1 MTFLYYTFTII
12 IQTIFNSVNFF
23 YLLNCHNHSYSLQS
37 VTYLYL
43 CHNDVNCL
51 RFRGAYLFAGRI
63 KEQKFQIS
71 TRFQN
76 ENNNPLSSLNK
87 IYVFTSWPQN
97 IFACKTTIEHPTQY
111 HFFLHSNFKTSA
123 QTTVRT
129 KAACANINQAVVLK
143 KAFWLLKK
151 MHIFFNV
158 EISIVQIVNKLS
170 PCKFYSQLLKKH
182 QIWKKY
188 VTPGIS
194 NLSNLFILHF
204 ITYKC

>member
-1 MTFLYYTFTII
+1 MFLLDIICLKPYNSKCILDKGLRSINTYNVSDAWYGNVKSEYRYVIKSEQVTFLYYTFTII

-76 ENNNPLSSLNK
+76 KSK
-87 IYVFTSWPQN
+87 
-97 IFACKTTIEHPTQY
+97 
-111 HFFLHSNFKTSA
+111 
-123 QTTVRT
+123 
-129 KAACANINQAVVLK
+129 
-143 KAFWLLKK
+143 
-151 MHIFFNV
+151 
-158 EISIVQIVNKLS
+158 
-170 PCKFYSQLLKKH
+170 
-182 QIWKKY
+182 
-188 VTPGIS
+188 
-194 NLSNLFILHF
+194 
-204 ITYKC
+204 

>member
-1 MTFLYYTFTII
+1 MFLLDIICLKPYNSKCILDKGLRSINTYNVSDAWYGNVKSEYRYVINRFETNQNKWPFYTI

-87 IYVFTSWPQN
+87 IYVFTS
-97 IFACKTTIEHPTQY
+97 
-111 HFFLHSNFKTSA
+111 
-123 QTTVRT
+123 
-129 KAACANINQAVVLK
+129 
-143 KAFWLLKK
+143 
-151 MHIFFNV
+151 
-158 EISIVQIVNKLS
+158 
-170 PCKFYSQLLKKH
+170 
-182 QIWKKY
+182 
-188 VTPGIS
+188 
-194 NLSNLFILHF
+194 
-204 ITYKC
+204 

>member
-12 IQTIFNSVNFF
+12 IQTIFNSVNFL

-76 ENNNPLSSLNK
+76 EIKYMSLHHGHKTYLLSKQQLDILPNIISFF
-87 IYVFTSWPQN
+87 IPTSKHLRRRQWGQ
-97 IFACKTTIEHPTQY
+97 KRR
-111 HFFLHSNFKTSA
+111 
-123 QTTVRT
+123 VRT
-129 KAACANINQAVVLK
+129 SIRQS
-143 KAFWLLKK
+143 FWKR
-151 MHIFFNV
+151 HFG
-158 EISIVQIVNKLS
+158 
-170 PCKFYSQLLKKH
+170 C
-182 QIWKKY
+182 WKKCTFFFMWKY
-188 VTPGIS
+188 
-194 NLSNLFILHF
+194 L
-204 ITYKC
+204 

>member
-1 MTFLYYTFTII
+1 MQVGLK
-12 IQTIFNSVNFF
+12 SKSSR
-23 YLLNCHNHSYSLQS
+23 CLQDFKMK
-37 VTYLYL
+37 V
-43 CHNDVNCL
+43 
-51 RFRGAYLFAGRI
+51 
-63 KEQKFQIS
+63 
-71 TRFQN
+71 
-76 ENNNPLSSLNK
+76 NNNPLSSLNK

-111 HFFLHSNFKTSA
+111 HFFLHSDFKTSA

>member
-23 YLLNCHNHSYSLQS
+23 YLLNCHNHSYSLQP

-97 IFACKTTIEHPTQY
+97 ILLAKQQLNILPNIISFFIPTSKHLRRRQWGQKRRVRTSIRQSFWKRHFGCWKNS
-111 HFFLHSNFKTSA
+111 HFFESGNIFSSNCK
-123 QTTVRT
+123 QT
-129 KAACANINQAVVLK
+129 
-143 KAFWLLKK
+143 FS
-151 MHIFFNV
+151 M
-158 EISIVQIVNKLS
+158 
-170 PCKFYSQLLKKH
+170 
-182 QIWKKY
+182 
-188 VTPGIS
+188 
-194 NLSNLFILHF
+194 
-204 ITYKC
+204 